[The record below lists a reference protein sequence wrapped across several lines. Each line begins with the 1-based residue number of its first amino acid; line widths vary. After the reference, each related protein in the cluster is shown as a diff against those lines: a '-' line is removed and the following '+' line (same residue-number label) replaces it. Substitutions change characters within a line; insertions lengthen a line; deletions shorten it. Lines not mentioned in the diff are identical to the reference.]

1 MSFEKAKEH
10 LKKYGL
16 EDKIRV
22 FDVSSA
28 TVPLAAAA
36 VGCEEDRIAKTLSFS
51 VNGECALIV
60 TSGKS
65 KISNPKF
72 KNFFGCKAVML
83 KFDEVEEKTGHSVGG
98 VCPFGANKDVKIYLD
113 ESLKHFETVFPACGS
128 ANSAVEL
135 STKELELAS
144 GYTAWIDVCKSEDEP

>member
-98 VCPFGANKDVKIYLD
+98 VCPFGANENVKIYLD
-113 ESLKHFETVFPACGS
+113 ESLKRYETVFPACGS

-135 STKELELAS
+135 SIKELELAS
-144 GYTAWIDVCKSEDEP
+144 NFDAWIDVCKSEDEQ